1 MKQLLLDFRGLL
13 SIPSHQDYRH
23 IKNIGIAALVLGA
36 AMFFYGC
43 ENDIETIKA
52 FSSTDN
58 LPVIEAQNF
67 ETIFTDSGQVRYI
80 LKTPKL
86 LRFENEGKAFLEFP
100 EGMEIIQYDANGKTV
115 SSLTADYA
123 KQFIKEQK
131 WEAKNNVV
139 ATNENGDTLLTEH
152 LIWEEKNEKI
162 YTDEFVK
169 FIRPDQIITGIG
181 FISDASFKNYRIK
194 NLKGDIYVA
203 VDNKKRQKSD
213 SPKKVE
219 TDSSIEKPKSFNR
232 RLQLER

>member
-1 MKQLLLDFRGLL
+1 MKQLLLGF
-13 SIPSHQDYRH
+13 STYQN

-36 AMFFYGC
+36 AIFFYGC

-58 LPVIEAQNF
+58 LPVIESQNF
-67 ETIFTDSGQVRYI
+67 ETIFTDSGQVRYT

-100 EGMEIIQYDANGKTV
+100 EGMEITQYDASGKTV

-162 YTDEFVK
+162 YTEEFVK
-169 FIRPDQIITGIG
+169 FIRTDQIITGIG
-181 FISDASFKNYRIK
+181 FTSDASFKNYRIK
-194 NLKGDIYVA
+194 DLKGDIYVT
-203 VDNKKRQKSD
+203 VDDKQKRKSKSTKKNDSVPVSPINKAKPLKR
-213 SPKKVE
+213 V
-219 TDSSIEKPKSFNR
+219 
-232 RLQLER
+232 LQLEK

>member
-1 MKQLLLDFRGLL
+1 MKQLLLGF
-13 SIPSHQDYRH
+13 STYQN

-36 AMFFYGC
+36 AIFFYGC

-58 LPVIEAQNF
+58 LPVVEAINF
-67 ETIFTDSGQVRYI
+67 YTISTDSGQVRYT

-86 LRFENEGKAFLEFP
+86 LMFENEGKAFYEFP
-100 EGMEIIQYDANGKTV
+100 EGMEITQYDATGKIV

-139 ATNENGDTLLTEH
+139 ATNEQGDTLLTEH

-162 YTDEFVK
+162 YTEEFVK
-169 FIRPDQIITGIG
+169 FIRTNQIITGIG
-181 FISDASFKNYRIK
+181 FTSDASFKNYRIK
-194 NLKGDIYVA
+194 DLKGDIYVT
-203 VDNKKRQKSD
+203 VDDKQKRKSKSTKKLEPVPVSPINKA
-213 SPKKVE
+213 
-219 TDSSIEKPKSFNR
+219 KPLNR
-232 RLQLER
+232 PLQLEK

>member
-1 MKQLLLDFRGLL
+1 MKQLLLG
-13 SIPSHQDYRH
+13 SKTYRH

-36 AMFFYGC
+36 AILFYAC
-43 ENDIETIKA
+43 ENDLEKIKA

-58 LPVIEAQNF
+58 LPVIEAINF
-67 ETIFTDSGQVRYI
+67 QTIFTDSGQIRYI

-100 EGMEIIQYDANGKTV
+100 EGMEITQYNATGKTV

-139 ATNENGDTLLTEH
+139 ATNEQGDTLLTEH

-169 FIRPDQIITGIG
+169 FIRANQIITGIG
-181 FISDASFKNYRIK
+181 STPTTY
-194 NLKGDIYVA
+194 
-203 VDNKKRQKSD
+203 
-213 SPKKVE
+213 
-219 TDSSIEKPKSFNR
+219 
-232 RLQLER
+232 